1 MDFRSI
7 LQNNYNVIPEISNII
22 SKNPIDCEL
31 IFSNPLESLIKNIVN
46 NKRKIVREDIL
57 LGEINLKLP
66 GSNISQIRPN
76 NSQFDSNLNVN
87 HIIQVNEDI
96 SCNGILVNNMLKSYK
111 IKMTNQKRKN
121 LVRSY

>member
-7 LQNNYNVIPEISNII
+7 LQNNYNLPEISNII
-22 SKNPIDCEL
+22 SKNPIDYEL

-46 NKRKIVREDIL
+46 NKHKIVREDIL
-57 LGEINLKLP
+57 LGEINLKLS
-66 GSNISQIRPN
+66 GSNITQIRPN
-76 NSQFDSNLNVN
+76 NSPFDSNLNVN

-111 IKMTNQKRKN
+111 IKMTNKKRKN